1 MLISIQNICDRASA
15 NPAQRKFVED
25 EQILEGGQI
34 VKCGKKYQKIY
45 KWRCEFYDW
54 RENSYEINGKVLKDG
69 KIKNCV
75 FSCKAGLGKK
85 CIHIIATLPYC
96 YRQV

>member
-45 KWRCEFYDW
+45 K
-54 RENSYEINGKVLKDG
+54 
-69 KIKNCV
+69 
-75 FSCKAGLGKK
+75 
-85 CIHIIATLPYC
+85 
-96 YRQV
+96 